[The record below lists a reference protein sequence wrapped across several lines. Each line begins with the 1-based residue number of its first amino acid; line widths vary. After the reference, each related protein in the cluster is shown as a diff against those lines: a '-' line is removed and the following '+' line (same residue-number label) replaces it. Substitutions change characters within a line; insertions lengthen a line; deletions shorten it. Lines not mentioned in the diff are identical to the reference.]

1 MATAQQV
8 LDIARAELGT
18 KESPAGSNNVKY
30 NTAYYGREV
39 YDGLWGT
46 TFAWCVVFLWWCFRE
61 AGAAGLFYGGCKT
74 ANCGTL
80 LSYAAR
86 AGEAVSGGYKPGDII
101 FYNFHSKTT
110 AEHVGICESAGGSSI
125 VTIEGNTGVGNDA
138 NGGAVMRRTRSLGQ
152 IVGAYRPKY
161 EEDDMDIERLTEDQ
175 LVRLAERMTAA
186 MAKQPVSGTL
196 APELQE
202 AVAAGIT
209 DGTSPNAFC
218 TRAQAAVM
226 VKRSQNGGRSCG
238 SDRN

>member
-1 MATAQQV
+1 MATAQQL

-39 YDGLWGT
+39 YDGLWDT
-46 TFAWCVVFLWWCFRE
+46 EFPWCVVFLWWCFRQ
-61 AGAAGLFYGGCKT
+61 AGAAELFYGGSKT
-74 ANCGTL
+74 ASCRQL
-80 LSYAAR
+80 LSYHKR
-86 AGEAVSGGYKPGDII
+86 QAVTDYQPGDII
-101 FYNFHSKTT
+101 FYNFHGKTT
-110 AEHVGICESAGGSSI
+110 AGHVGICESAGGSSI

-152 IVGAYRPKY
+152 IVGAYRPAY
-161 EEDDMDIERLTEDQ
+161 EEDDMDVEKLTEAQ

-186 MAKQPVSGTL
+186 MGKRAVSGTL

-202 AVAAGIT
+202 AVDAGIT
-209 DGTSPNAFC
+209 DGSSPNAFC

-226 VKRSQNGGRSCG
+226 VKRSR
-238 SDRN
+238 

>member
-1 MATAQQV
+1 MATAQQL

-18 KESPAGSNNVKY
+18 TESPAGSNNVMY

-39 YDGLWGT
+39 YDGLWDT
-46 TFAWCVVFLWWCFRE
+46 EFPWCVVFLWWCFRQ
-61 AGAAGLFYGGCKT
+61 AGAAELFYGGSKT
-74 ANCGTL
+74 ASCRQL
-80 LSYAAR
+80 MAYHKR
-86 AGEAVSGGYKPGDII
+86 QAVTDYQPGDII
-101 FYNFHSKTT
+101 FYNFHGKAT

-152 IVGAYRPKY
+152 IVGAYRPAY
-161 EEDDMDIERLTEDQ
+161 EEDDMDVEKLTEAQ

-186 MAKQPVSGTL
+186 LSKRAVSGTL

-202 AVAAGIT
+202 AVDAGIT
-209 DGTSPNAFC
+209 DGSSPNAFC

-226 VKRSQNGGRSCG
+226 VKRSLDGGRSSG
-238 SDRN
+238 SDRI

>member
-1 MATAQQV
+1 MATAQQL

-39 YDGLWGT
+39 YDGLWDT
-46 TFAWCVVFLWWCFRE
+46 EFPWCVVFLWWCFRQ
-61 AGAAGLFYGGCKT
+61 AGAAELFYGGSKT
-74 ANCGTL
+74 ASCRQL
-80 LSYAAR
+80 LSYHKR
-86 AGEAVSGGYKPGDII
+86 QAVTDYQPGDII
-101 FYNFHSKTT
+101 FYNFHGKTT

-152 IVGAYRPKY
+152 IVGAYRPAY
-161 EEDDMDIERLTEDQ
+161 EEDDMDVEKLTEAQ

-186 MAKQPVSGTL
+186 LSKRAVSGTL

-202 AVAAGIT
+202 AVDAGIT
-209 DGTSPNAFC
+209 DGSSPNAFC

-226 VKRSQNGGRSCG
+226 VKRSLYGGRGSG
-238 SDRN
+238 SDRI

>member
-1 MATAQQV
+1 MATAQQL

-18 KESPAGSNNVKY
+18 TESPAGSNNVKY

-39 YDGLWGT
+39 YDGLWDT
-46 TFAWCVVFLWWCFRE
+46 EFPWCVVFLWWCFRQ
-61 AGAAGLFYGGCKT
+61 AGAAELFYGGSKT
-74 ANCGTL
+74 ASCRQL
-80 LSYAAR
+80 LSYHKR
-86 AGEAVSGGYKPGDII
+86 KAVTDYQPGDII
-101 FYNFHSKTT
+101 FYNFHGKTT

-161 EEDDMDIERLTEDQ
+161 EEDDMDIEKLTEDQ

-186 MAKQPVSGTL
+186 MGKRAVSGTL

-202 AVAAGIT
+202 AVDAGIT
-209 DGTSPNAFC
+209 DGSSPNAFC

-226 VKRSQNGGRSCG
+226 VKRSLDGGRDSG
-238 SDRN
+238 SDLI

>member
-1 MATAQQV
+1 MATAQQL

-39 YDGLWGT
+39 YDGLWET
-46 TFAWCVVFLWWCFRE
+46 EFPWCVVFLWWCFRQ
-61 AGAAGLFYGGCKT
+61 AGAAELFYGGSKT
-74 ANCGTL
+74 ASCRQL
-80 LSYAAR
+80 LSYHKR
-86 AGEAVSGGYKPGDII
+86 QAVTDYQPGDII
-101 FYNFHSKTT
+101 FYNFHGKTT

-138 NGGAVMRRTRSLGQ
+138 NGGAVMRRTRPLGQ
-152 IVGAYRPKY
+152 IVGAYRPAY
-161 EEDDMDIERLTEDQ
+161 EEDDMDIEALTDEQ

-186 MAKQPVSGTL
+186 MGKRAVSGTL

-202 AVAAGIT
+202 AVDAGIT
-209 DGTSPNAFC
+209 DGSSPNAFC

-226 VKRSQNGGRSCG
+226 VKRSLDGGRGSG
-238 SDRN
+238 SDRI

>member
-1 MATAQQV
+1 MATAQQL

-18 KESPAGSNNVKY
+18 TESPAGSNNVKY

-39 YDGLWGT
+39 YDGLWET
-46 TFAWCVVFLWWCFRE
+46 EFPWCVVFLWWCFRQ
-61 AGAAGLFYGGCKT
+61 AGAAELFYGGSKT
-74 ANCGTL
+74 ASCRQL
-80 LSYAAR
+80 LSYHKR
-86 AGEAVSGGYKPGDII
+86 QAVTDYQPGDII
-101 FYNFHSKTT
+101 FYNFHGKTT

-161 EEDDMDIERLTEDQ
+161 EEDDMDVEKLTEAQ
-175 LVRLAERMTAA
+175 LVRLAERMQDALG
-186 MAKQPVSGTL
+186 KRPVSGTL

-202 AVAAGIT
+202 AVDAGIT
-209 DGTSPNAFC
+209 DGSSPNAFC

-226 VKRSQNGGRSCG
+226 VKRSLDSGRGSG
-238 SDRN
+238 SDRI

>member
-1 MATAQQV
+1 MATAQQL

-39 YDGLWGT
+39 YDGLWDT
-46 TFAWCVVFLWWCFRE
+46 EFPWCVVFLWWCFRQ
-61 AGAAGLFYGGCKT
+61 AGAAELFYGGSKT
-74 ANCGTL
+74 ASCRQL
-80 LSYAAR
+80 LSYHKR
-86 AGEAVSGGYKPGDII
+86 QAVTDCQPGDII
-101 FYNFHSKTT
+101 FYNFHGKTT

-161 EEDDMDIERLTEDQ
+161 EEDDMDIEKLTEAQ
-175 LVRLAERMTAA
+175 LVRLAERMQDALG
-186 MAKQPVSGTL
+186 KRPVSGTL

-202 AVAAGIT
+202 AVDAGIT
-209 DGTSPNAFC
+209 DGSSPNAFC

-226 VKRSQNGGRSCG
+226 VKRSR
-238 SDRN
+238 

>member
-1 MATAQQV
+1 MATAQQL

-18 KESPAGSNNVKY
+18 KESPAGSNNVMY

-39 YDGLWGT
+39 YDGLWDT
-46 TFAWCVVFLWWCFRE
+46 EFPWCVVFLWWCFRQ
-61 AGAAGLFYGGCKT
+61 AGAAELFYGGSKT
-74 ANCGTL
+74 ASCRQL
-80 LSYAAR
+80 LSYHKR
-86 AGEAVSGGYKPGDII
+86 QAVTDCQPGDII
-101 FYNFHSKTT
+101 FYNFHGKTT

-161 EEDDMDIERLTEDQ
+161 EEDDMDVEKLTEAQ
-175 LVRLAERMTAA
+175 LVRLAERMQDALG
-186 MAKQPVSGTL
+186 KRPVSGTL

-202 AVAAGIT
+202 AVDAGIT
-209 DGTSPNAFC
+209 DGSSPNAFC

-226 VKRSQNGGRSCG
+226 VKRSLDSGRGSG
-238 SDRN
+238 SDRI

>member
-1 MATAQQV
+1 MATAQQL

-30 NTAYYGREV
+30 NTAYYGRAV

-46 TFAWCVVFLWWCFRE
+46 TFAWCVVFLWWCFRQ
-61 AGAAGLFYGGCKT
+61 AGAAELFYGGSKT
-74 ANCGTL
+74 ASCRQL
-80 LSYAAR
+80 LSYHKR
-86 AGEAVSGGYKPGDII
+86 QAVTDYQPGDII
-101 FYNFHSKTT
+101 FYNFHGKAT

-152 IVGAYRPKY
+152 IVGAYRPGY
-161 EEDDMDIERLTEDQ
+161 GEDDMVDIESLTDDQ
-175 LVRLAERMTAA
+175 LVRLAERMQAA
-186 MAKQPVSGTL
+186 LSKRRVSSTL
-196 APELQE
+196 APELEE

-209 DGTSPNAFC
+209 DGSNPNAFC

-226 VKRSQNGGRSCG
+226 VKRSK
-238 SDRN
+238 